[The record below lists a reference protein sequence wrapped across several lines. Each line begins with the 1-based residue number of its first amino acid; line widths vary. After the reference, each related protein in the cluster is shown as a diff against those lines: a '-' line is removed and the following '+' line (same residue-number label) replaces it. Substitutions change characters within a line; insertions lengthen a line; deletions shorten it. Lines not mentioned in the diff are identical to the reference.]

1 MSAPLEESQ
10 PYDERR
16 FVTLETKLAY
26 QEKTIADLNEVVVDQ
41 SRAFDKLTRRLT
53 RLEQQI
59 EQLLGQHD
67 TPAEKPPH
75 Y

>member
-1 MSAPLEESQ
+1 MSGPLEEPQ

-16 FVTLETKLAY
+16 FVTLETKIAF
-26 QEKTIADLNEVVVDQ
+26 QEKTIADLNDVVVEQ
-41 SRAFDKLTRRLT
+41 SRTFEKLTRRIT
-53 RLEQQI
+53 RLEQQF

-67 TPAEKPPH
+67 VPAEKPPH

>member
-1 MSAPLEESQ
+1 MSGPLENAQ
-10 PYDERR
+10 DYDERR
-16 FVTLETKLAY
+16 FVTLETKIAY
-26 QEKTIADLNEVVVDQ
+26 QEKTIADLNEVVIEQ
-41 SRAFDKLTRRLT
+41 SRAFEKLTRRFT

-67 TPAEKPPH
+67 APAEKPPH